1 MLDFLSCLFLQIFNK
16 IDEAIAFSQELS
28 SNLLHP
34 IGYGGREHEGLHVLR
49 PSCFNGA
56 HNGLNVFLETHVE
69 HSISFIE
76 YRIFQQA
83 EVEILTLDVILDTTS
98 CAYENVDSSS

>member
-1 MLDFLSCLFLQIFNK
+1 MLSCLFLK
-16 IDEAIAFSQELS
+16 ILYKIYEAIALSEELS

-34 IGYGGREHEGLHVLR
+34 IGYSGREHEGLHVLR

-56 HNGLNVFLETHVE
+56 HNGLNVFLETHIE

-76 YRIFQQA
+76 DRIFQHT
-83 EVEILTLDVILDTTS
+83 EVEILTFDVILDTTS
-98 CAYENVDSSS
+98 CAHEDIHSSS